1 MEQEKVSDVT
11 NIERGTSPEN
21 LKKILKGM
29 GIKVKSL
36 DYTVGE
42 TQATVVHFVDES
54 SAADGAQS
62 KVRGHINIV
71 VIGHVDS
78 GKSS

>member
-11 NIERGTSPEN
+11 NIELGTSPEKVRKT
-21 LKKILKGM
+21 LEGI
-29 GIKVKSL
+29 GIKIKSL

-42 TQATVVHFVDES
+42 TRATVVHFVDGS

-62 KVRGHINIV
+62 KVRGLINILL
-71 VIGHVDS
+71 IGHVDS